1 MLVTPSHGTARVLS
15 MVGGQLL
22 DELPPAMEKP
32 AAVPFAHRLVRRTPG
47 QLQAQ
52 GRWHDAR
59 PHTI

>member
-1 MLVTPSHGTARVLS
+1 

-32 AAVPFAHRLVRRTPG
+32 AVVPFAHRLVRRTPG